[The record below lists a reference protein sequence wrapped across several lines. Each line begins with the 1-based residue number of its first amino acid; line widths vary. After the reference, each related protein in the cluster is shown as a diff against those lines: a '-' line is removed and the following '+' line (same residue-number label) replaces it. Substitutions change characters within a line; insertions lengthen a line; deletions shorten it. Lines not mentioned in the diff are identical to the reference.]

1 MNNIKTNLNKLF
13 KYIAVGGTFL
23 AYQACAY
30 GNERIQNRP
39 IAAQQQKTLTEVKD
53 SVNEIIDKLNKIV
66 DDNLKNKLLEQN
78 KLLEND
84 LKKIED
90 YINKTNTENSA
101 PEVVTN
107 PNSFN
112 NEIGEI
118 ISKNLERVEKIKKY
132 LSEIDINKNLFDNNP
147 FLNIYNDFKEYLST
161 LSVYELCILTNIFLM
176 VFIFTCLITILFAF
190 YGNYLI
196 EKLSLE
202 QKYPKLSGI
211 IKLRVKLQH
220 YYILTNSLFIFIA
233 LVLMGYINII
243 TLGFTL

>member
-1 MNNIKTNLNKLF
+1 MIK
-13 KYIAVGGTFL
+13 
-23 AYQACAY
+23 
-30 GNERIQNRP
+30 
-39 IAAQQQKTLTEVKD
+39 
-53 SVNEIIDKLNKIV
+53 
-66 DDNLKNKLLEQN
+66 
-78 KLLEND
+78 
-84 LKKIED
+84 KKIED
-90 YINKTNTENSA
+90 YINNSNKTTTDNYAGEA
-101 PEVVTN
+101 EVVTN

-118 ISKNLERVEKIKKY
+118 ISKNLDCGAGVEKIKKY
-132 LSEIDINKNLFDNNP
+132 LSEIDINKNLFENNP

-161 LSVYELCILTNIFLM
+161 LSVYELCILTNIFLII
-176 VFIFTCLITILFAF
+176 FIFTCLITILFAF

-196 EKLSLE
+196 KNLSLE

-243 TLGFTL
+243 TLGFAASPCKINII

>member
-1 MNNIKTNLNKLF
+1 MIK
-13 KYIAVGGTFL
+13 
-23 AYQACAY
+23 
-30 GNERIQNRP
+30 
-39 IAAQQQKTLTEVKD
+39 
-53 SVNEIIDKLNKIV
+53 
-66 DDNLKNKLLEQN
+66 
-78 KLLEND
+78 
-84 LKKIED
+84 KKIED
-90 YINKTNTENSA
+90 YINNSNKTTTYNSA
-101 PEVVTN
+101 QEVVTN

-132 LSEIDINKNLFDNNP
+132 LSEIDINKNFFENNP
-147 FLNIYNDFKEYLST
+147 FLKIYTYFKEYLST

-176 VFIFTCLITILFAF
+176 IFIFTCLITILFAF
-190 YGNYLI
+190 YGNYII

-243 TLGFTL
+243 TLGFAL

>member
-1 MNNIKTNLNKLF
+1 MNNIKTNLNKFF

-39 IAAQQQKTLTEVKD
+39 KQQQTLTEVKD

-66 DDNLKNKLLEQN
+66 DDNLKNKLLEEN

-84 LKKIED
+84 LKNIED
-90 YINKTNTENSA
+90 YINKTKTDN
-101 PEVVTN
+101 VVT
-107 PNSFN
+107 NSFN

-118 ISKNLERVEKIKKY
+118 ISQNVEKIKQY

-176 VFIFTCLITILFAF
+176 IFIFTCLITILFAF

-211 IKLRVKLQH
+211 IKLKVKLQH

-233 LVLMGYINII
+233 IVLMGYINII
-243 TLGFTL
+243 TL

>member
-1 MNNIKTNLNKLF
+1 MNNINTNLNKLF

-23 AYQACAY
+23 AYQAWY
-30 GNERIQNRP
+30 ERIQNRP
-39 IAAQQQKTLTEVKD
+39 IAAQQQQTLTEVKD
-53 SVNEIIDKLNKIV
+53 SVNEINEKLNKIV

-90 YINKTNTENSA
+90 FINNSNTDNSD
-101 PEVVTN
+101 VTN

-132 LSEIDINKNLFDNNP
+132 LSEIDINKKFFDNNP

-176 VFIFTCLITILFAF
+176 IFIFTCLITILFTF

-202 QKYPKLSGI
+202 QKYPKLSSI

-243 TLGFTL
+243 TLGFKL

>member
-1 MNNIKTNLNKLF
+1 MNNIKTNINKLF
-13 KYIAVGGTFL
+13 KYLAAGGTFL
-23 AYQACAY
+23 AYQAWY
-30 GNERIQNRP
+30 ERIQNKP
-39 IAAQQQKTLTEVKD
+39 ILAQQQQTLKEVKD
-53 SVNEIIDKLNKIV
+53 SVNEINDKLNNIV
-66 DDNLKNKLLEQN
+66 DENLKNKLLEQN

-84 LKKIED
+84 LMKIED
-90 YINKTNTENSA
+90 YINKTNTNNS
-101 PEVVTN
+101 EVSNTN
-107 PNSFN
+107 TFN

-118 ISKNLERVEKIKKY
+118 ISKNLERVEKIKRY
-132 LSEIDINKNLFDNNP
+132 LSEIDINKKLFDNNP
-147 FLNIYNDFKEYLST
+147 ILNIYNDFKEYLST

-176 VFIFTCLITILFAF
+176 IFIFTCLTTILFAF

-202 QKYPKLSGI
+202 LKYPKLSGI

-243 TLGFTL
+243 TLIVK

>member
-1 MNNIKTNLNKLF
+1 MNNIKTNLNNLF
-13 KYIAVGGTFL
+13 KFIAAGGTFL
-23 AYQACAY
+23 AYQAWY
-30 GNERIQNRP
+30 EIIKNRP
-39 IAAQQQKTLTEVKD
+39 ITDQQQQTLTEVKD
-53 SVNEIIDKLNKIV
+53 SINEINEKLNKIV
-66 DDNLKNKLLEQN
+66 DDNLKNKLIEQN

-90 YINKTNTENSA
+90 YINNSNKTTTDL
-101 PEVVTN
+101 TN

-132 LSEIDINKNLFDNNP
+132 LSEIDINKNFFENNP

-176 VFIFTCLITILFAF
+176 IFIFTCLITILFAF

-196 EKLSLE
+196 ENLSLE
-202 QKYPKLSGI
+202 QKYPKLSRI
-211 IKLRVKLQH
+211 IKLIVKLQH
-220 YYILTNSLFIFIA
+220 YYIFTNSLFIFIA

-243 TLGFTL
+243 TLGFKL

>member
-30 GNERIQNRP
+30 GNEIIKNRL
-39 IAAQQQKTLTEVKD
+39 QKQKTLTEVKD

-84 LKKIED
+84 FKKIED
-90 YINKTNTENSA
+90 YINNTNTYNYASA
-101 PEVVTN
+101 KPVLTN
-107 PNSFN
+107 PNSLN

-118 ISKNLERVEKIKKY
+118 ISKITKY
-132 LSEIDINKNLFDNNP
+132 LLEIDINKNLFDNNP
-147 FLNIYNDFKEYLST
+147 FLKIYNDFKEYLST

-176 VFIFTCLITILFAF
+176 IFIFTCLITILFAF

-233 LVLMGYINII
+233 IVLMGYINII
-243 TLGFTL
+243 TLIVK